1 MLVRARVGAGGAT
14 SHWPGHR
21 ERRERVPAVIKRKTG
36 DFLSVNQPKHFP
48 EHRNIFF
55 KWATLP
61 RRDIYKQ
68 TSVCK
73 RWLGTGKTSVFSPC
87 NCWALPLFPCTGLL
101 TVSRRRSWVGNR
113 PIVHRVAGA
122 APLSPSDSAASPS
135 GCLLHLEQ
143 TFCSSPPSII
153 SLVPRPVPAAVLAPP
168 LPPIP
173 ASTPGAAC
181 MSQHCQFLTKLREPR
196 PDKHLIRAFLPQS
209 TDNFS
214 RQSEGV
220 DGGVKKQ
227 QDEGRCWC
235 S

>member
-1 MLVRARVGAGGAT
+1 MLVRARVRAGGAT
-14 SHWPGHR
+14 SRWPGHR

-61 RRDIYKQ
+61 CKDIYKQ

-73 RWLGTGKTSVFSPC
+73 RWLQTGKTSVFSSC

-101 TVSRRRSWVGNR
+101 TVSRRRSRVGNR
-113 PIVHRVAGA
+113 LIVHRVAGA

-153 SLVPRPVPAAVLAPP
+153 FLVPARAGCCPRSPAAPHPCQHPRCCLHVPTLS
-168 LPPIP
+168 IP
-173 ASTPGAAC
+173 
-181 MSQHCQFLTKLREPR
+181 
-196 PDKHLIRAFLPQS
+196 
-209 TDNFS
+209 N
-214 RQSEGV
+214 
-220 DGGVKKQ
+220 
-227 QDEGRCWC
+227 
-235 S
+235 